1 MIVSFLFLL
10 VCLSGSFLGF
20 VFLYDKPLRLV
31 PISLMS
37 LVGLLYIF
45 GLLGML
51 EAGFFI
57 TSFFVLII
65 YMVFIMAFIFK
76 KEVRETFKR
85 SVPRLLI
92 VFGIFAILN
101 YCDNGILAH
110 NFDEFN
116 HWADVVKIMTQL
128 DDFATNPMSDSWYK
142 SYPPAT
148 ALFQYYLQKLV
159 LINRD
164 NSFVEWRLYLAYH
177 CFLLSFL
184 APVAD
189 DDRLTVFQKAS
200 VFLISVVTPL
210 FFFKYT
216 YDALMVDVLI
226 SIIGGITLSEVA
238 FCRERDICY
247 YLRVILSVG
256 ILTLL
261 KDVGLVFSAV
271 IILFLLADEL
281 PKAFVELKKEDK
293 KAGIKRLLL
302 ALSPIILTAFYKL
315 TWNGEIK
322 RGEIVANFSGKID
335 FKLFFQMLISKNGD
349 DYRQEVVN
357 SAVSAFFERNFN
369 VLFFKVS
376 YMDMLLIFGAGLVA
390 AFVVLY
396 KNKEYGRSAKYW
408 IYPVTIIILMIG
420 YSVFIAAMYAFKFGK
435 NEALNLASYDRYM
448 NIPYLLMLIV
458 VLNAVRVCL
467 SDSEKR
473 TVGLAILV
481 YCLLLFVDT
490 TPLSDFVGRKN
501 VEKSIAY
508 RSEYDL
514 IVQTIENNCSE
525 GSKVYF
531 VSENDEG
538 LDLRIVRYSVRPVS
552 VANVIK
558 ESRIATLP
566 KSKKITPEEW
576 MNTLTEGN
584 FDYVAIHSVD
594 EALGRDF
601 GQCFENVD
609 DIRPDTIFYL
619 DKDRRLLVRYSG

>member
-1 MIVSFLFLL
+1 MVL
-10 VCLSGSFLGF
+10 LSGSFLSIAFNGRKA
-20 VFLYDKPLRLV
+20 VSYLPV
-31 PISLMS
+31 TVMS
-37 LVGLLYIF
+37 IIFLLYLF
-45 GLLGML
+45 GVFGALPVGFYVVNALV
-51 EAGFFI
+51 AIIYGFFL
-57 TSFFVLII
+57 VRL
-65 YMVFIMAFIFK
+65 FK
-76 KEVRETFKR
+76 KKDVRTA
-85 SVPRLLI
+85 LLRALPGLGI
-92 VFGIFAILN
+92 VAAVYLLLN
-101 YCDNGILAH
+101 YCDKGLLAH

-116 HWADVVKIMTQL
+116 HWADVVKIMTGL

-148 ALFQYYLQKLV
+148 ALLQYYLQKLV
-159 LINRD
+159 LLNKG

-177 CFLLSFL
+177 CFLLSLF
-184 APVAD
+184 APAID
-189 DDRLTVFQKAS
+189 EDRMTVFQKAS
-200 VFLISVVTPL
+200 VLLISIVTPL

-226 SIIGGITLSEVA
+226 SILGGITISDVA
-238 FCRERDICY
+238 FSKDKDACY
-247 YLRVILSVG
+247 YARVILSVG
-256 ILTLL
+256 MLTLL

-271 IILFLLADEL
+271 IIFFLLVDEL
-281 PKAFVELKKEDK
+281 PELLAKFREGNK
-293 KAGIKRLLL
+293 KAGCNRLLPV
-302 ALSPIILTAFYKL
+302 LSPALLTAFFKL
-315 TWNGEIK
+315 TWNSEIK

-335 FKLFFQMLISKNGD
+335 FKLFLQMLISKNGD

-369 VLFFKVS
+369 VLFFEVS

-390 AFVVLY
+390 AFAVLFI
-396 KNKEYGRSAKYW
+396 KKEYGKSAKYW
-408 IYPVTIIILMIG
+408 IYPITILVLMVG
-420 YSVFIAAMYAFKFGK
+420 YAVFIAAMYAFKFGK

-448 NIPYLLMLIV
+448 NIPYLFMLIV

-467 SDSEKR
+467 SDSGKR

-525 GSKVYF
+525 GARVYF

-576 MNTLTEGN
+576 MNTLIEGN

-609 DIRPDTIFYL
+609 DIQPDTIFYL
-619 DKDRRLLVRYSG
+619 DKDRRLLVRCSG